1 MTFQEKT
8 DINDNIVQYL
18 LCAKYNEEHTDE
30 EKLEIEMLHD
40 YIHKINFSDI
50 DFTANITL
58 INGTPAVTDEIAGD
72 SVVKVSLGKIT
83 NREYVLDENLDI
95 SFSIDASR
103 IKESELNDVLPT
115 KSLVAQAKT
124 AVFQKRIKDKIQDIL
139 DNIRSRDNTFEQENV
154 IIL

>member
-8 DINDNIVQYL
+8 DINNNVVQYIL
-18 LCAKYNEEHTDE
+18 RAKYNEKQTDE
-30 EKLEIEMLHD
+30 EKMEIEMLHD

-50 DFTANITL
+50 DFTANIALTE
-58 INGTPAVTDEIAGD
+58 GVPAVTDEIPSD
-72 SVVKVSLGKIT
+72 YVVKVTLGKIT

-103 IKESELNDVLPT
+103 IHVSELNNVLPT
-115 KSLVAQAKT
+115 RSLVAQAKI
-124 AVFQKRIKDKIQDIL
+124 AVFQKCIKDKIGDVL
-139 DNIRSRDNTFEQENV
+139 DSIRDRDNTFEQENE